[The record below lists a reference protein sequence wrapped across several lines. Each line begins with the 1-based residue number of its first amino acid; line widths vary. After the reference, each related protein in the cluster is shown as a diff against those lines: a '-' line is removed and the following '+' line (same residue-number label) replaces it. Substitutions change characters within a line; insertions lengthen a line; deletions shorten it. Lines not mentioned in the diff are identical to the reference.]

1 MSYTILDILFL
12 LICNSD
18 GSVSVAY
25 SGFLDILCTQYL
37 RMAYVGRNM

>member
-25 SGFLDILCTQYL
+25 SGFS
-37 RMAYVGRNM
+37 